1 MRAIDYA
8 AKFFRQA
15 IKTDLDHI
23 QLAYLCAIGAGL
35 DTDYDVARFLGYTN
49 EQAVSRILGKLTRAE
64 YIGWTEDKFSET
76 RIYTLL
82 PKGKETIKQ
91 LLAFLPTKAKK

>member
-35 DTDYDVARFLGYTN
+35 DTEYDIARFLGYTN
-49 EQAVSRILGKLTRAE
+49 EQAVSRILGKLTRAQL
-64 YIGWTEDKFSET
+64 IGWSMDEFAEC

-91 LLAFLPTKAKK
+91 LLSFLPTKAKS